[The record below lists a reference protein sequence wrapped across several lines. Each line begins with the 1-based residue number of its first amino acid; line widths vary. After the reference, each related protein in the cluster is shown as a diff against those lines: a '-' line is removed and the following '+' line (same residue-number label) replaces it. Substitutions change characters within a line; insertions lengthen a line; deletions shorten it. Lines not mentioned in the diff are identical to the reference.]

1 LRKRQNYKHDG
12 EALNGF
18 VLTMIVVHLMNI
30 KRVNTSMSSYQI
42 IKVVLQ
48 FLCKCAGF
56 VLCVNTNSLTATS
69 DILTN
74 GLFMNTSLHG
84 DAKEVPSDVAS
95 VKQQFLSSFDVV
107 FLDPSSRLNL
117 TARVSKY
124 AMLEVS
130 SVQLYDTSH

>member
-1 LRKRQNYKHDG
+1 
-12 EALNGF
+12 
-18 VLTMIVVHLMNI
+18 MIVVHLMNI